1 MADRFKT
8 GEKAPEK
15 GTYEFDGLVN
25 EGNENDVTE
34 DEKHIELS
42 NGDTFPPT
50 RSNKDAAYWKKSS

>member
-8 GEKAPEK
+8 GEKAPEN

-25 EGNENDVTE
+25 EGNENNVTE

-42 NGDTFPPT
+42 SGDTFPPT
-50 RSNKDAAYWKKSS
+50 RSNKDAAYSKKSS